1 MAAECLHC
9 GMPIAAGALEC
20 PKCDA
25 VLHEQTDGSVLHRD
39 IAHQHETVAQAM
51 HKLTLALQDCRSSH
65 ACGVRLAVGR
75 GVIREEVIRQLSWWV
90 KSGDILHFDHDHGN
104 TGAIM
109 VTLRRV
115 ARAPSRGGRQGDA
128 RSPDR

>member
-1 MAAECLHC
+1 MAAECLAC
-9 GMPIAAGALEC
+9 GMSVPAGVATC

-25 VLHEQTDGSVLHRD
+25 VLDEQTDGSVLHRD

-51 HKLTLALQDCRSSH
+51 SKLTQALQDCRRSH

-75 GVIREEVIRQLSWWV
+75 GVIREEVMRQLSWLITN
-90 KSGDILHFDHDHGN
+90 GEILDFDHDEGN

-109 VTLRRV
+109 VIMRRS
-115 ARAPSRGGRQGDA
+115 RRQAPKPPGGK
-128 RSPDR
+128 RSGQKP

>member
-1 MAAECLHC
+1 MTAECLGC
-9 GMPIAAGALEC
+9 GMRVPAGVLTC

-25 VLHEQTDGSVLHRD
+25 FLDEQTDGSVLHRD

-51 HKLTLALQDCRSSH
+51 VKLEQALQDCRRSH

-75 GVIREEVIRQLSWWV
+75 GVIREEVMRQLSWLAM
-90 KSGDILHFDHDHGN
+90 SGEILGFDHDDGN

-109 VTLRRV
+109 VTLRRSPE
-115 ARAPSRGGRQGDA
+115 RAAGKRAAQKP
-128 RSPDR
+128 

>member
-1 MAAECLHC
+1 MPAECLDC
-9 GMPIAAGALEC
+9 GMLIAAGVLAC

-25 VLHEQTDGSVLHRD
+25 PLSEQTDGSVLHRD

-51 HKLTLALQDCRSSH
+51 SKLEQALQDCRQSH

-75 GVIREEVIRQLSWWV
+75 GVIREEVMRHLSWLAM
-90 KSGDILHFDHDHGN
+90 SGEILDFDHDEGN

-109 VTLRRV
+109 VTLRRTQRQ
-115 ARAPSRGGRQGDA
+115 ASMRGAGR
-128 RSPDR
+128 RSNQKP